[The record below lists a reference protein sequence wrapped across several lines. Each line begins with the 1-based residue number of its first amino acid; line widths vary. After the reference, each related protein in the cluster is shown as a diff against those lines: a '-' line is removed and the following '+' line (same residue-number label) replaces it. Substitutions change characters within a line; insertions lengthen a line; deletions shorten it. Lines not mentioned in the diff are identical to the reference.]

1 MSLPS
6 ASAGN
11 ARSVLHLRGIMKSGT
26 IGQVAF
32 TLPSG
37 YQPAKAVTFAVD
49 SVDGASGDIYV
60 QTNGDVQP
68 VYGNNGYMFLNQ
80 IYFQADGS

>member
-1 MSLPS
+1 VSLPS

-37 YQPAKAVTFAVD
+37 YQPA
-49 SVDGASGDIYV
+49 
-60 QTNGDVQP
+60 
-68 VYGNNGYMFLNQ
+68 
-80 IYFQADGS
+80 